1 MGIVL
6 QTVHWTSSN
15 RLFGSF
21 SCISFRNKEICITL
35 YVVLS
40 QTIMSVRFVY
50 LRTRSHIQCYVNF
63 CNVHSHIFESG

>member
-6 QTVHWTSSN
+6 QTVHRTSSN
-15 RLFGSF
+15 RLFRSISGL
-21 SCISFRNKEICITL
+21 SFRNKEICITL

-50 LRTRSHIQCYVNF
+50 LR
-63 CNVHSHIFESG
+63 